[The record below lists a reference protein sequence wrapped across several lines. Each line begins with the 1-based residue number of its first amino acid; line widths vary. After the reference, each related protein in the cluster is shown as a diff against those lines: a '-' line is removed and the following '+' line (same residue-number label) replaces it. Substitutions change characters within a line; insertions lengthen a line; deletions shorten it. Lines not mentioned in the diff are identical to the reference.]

1 MEFAVPKSR
10 TKKKSATASSQPL
23 PFGGGG
29 RDLGTRRLNVILAA
43 LGAIAVIAVGLWWWQ
58 SHNAQSRFDA
68 LVADGQAALRKVETL
83 PDLGRTHLAAGQT
96 QIYDSPYPTSGPH
109 ETTWTRTGFHSDPQR
124 PTQIVHAL
132 EHGNIVIYHDTP
144 EAEVLATLKDWAGL
158 YGGQWD
164 GVVLTPGPGIGKAV
178 IMTAWRKILR
188 LDPFDPAAAAA
199 FVDAYRGRGPE
210 HPVR

>member
-1 MEFAVPKSR
+1 MPKSKIR
-10 TKKKSATASSQPL
+10 KKSKDAAIQPL
-23 PFGGGG
+23 PFGGSGK
-29 RDLGTRRLNVILAA
+29 DSGTRRLNLIIAA
-43 LGAIAVIAVGLWWWQ
+43 IGIAAIIVVGAWWWQ

-68 LVADGQAALRKVETL
+68 LVTDGQAVLQMVETL
-83 PDLGRTHLAAGQT
+83 PDLGRTHLSPGQT

-109 ETTWTRTGFHSDPQR
+109 ETTWTSTGFHSDPQR

-132 EHGNIVIYHDTP
+132 EHGNIVIYYDTP
-144 EAEVLATLKDWAGL
+144 EAEALATLKDWAGL

-178 IMTAWRKILR
+178 IMTAWRKMLR